1 MKDINPAGV
10 AASFDFP
17 GALSACTEIKTGHI
31 NRTYR
36 LTYRQA
42 DGTEH
47 AFLLQRINTFAFHK
61 PDEVMENVLLV
72 TDHLRRALIAQ
83 GVDPERRVLRVI
95 PARNGAPLAFDDE
108 GGAWRAYGFIEN
120 AHSVNAVES
129 PAQFME
135 VGRAFGD
142 FQNALADFP
151 IERLHDTIP
160 FFHDTIRRMENFEA
174 SVARDVAHRVVHAQP
189 EIAFARARR
198 DSMGEIV
205 RMIESGVLP
214 LRVTHNDT
222 KCNNVMV
229 DDATG
234 EALCVVDLDTVMA
247 GSSLYDF
254 GDAIRFG
261 ASTAAEDET
270 DLSKVRLDM
279 QLFDAFADGFI
290 SKTANGLTETEL
302 INLPLGA
309 LVMTFEVGLRFLTDY
324 LDGDVYFHIA
334 RAEHNLERARTQ
346 FRLLADM
353 EAHRG
358 DMESS
363 VMQLIARYRSA
374 PSSRTDPALI
384 LPNHGN

>member
-1 MKDINPAGV
+1 MTDIHPARV
-10 AASFDFP
+10 AAQFDFP
-17 GALSACTEIKTGHI
+17 GTLADCSEIKTGHI

-36 LTYRQA
+36 LAFRQP
-42 DGTEH
+42 DGTER
-47 AFLLQRINTFAFHK
+47 AYLLQRINTFAFHK

-95 PARNGAPLAFDDE
+95 PAKDGAPLAFDSD
-108 GGAWRAYGFIEN
+108 GSAWRAYGFIER

-160 FFHDTIRRMENFEA
+160 YFHDTIRRLENFEA
-174 SVARDVAHRVVHAQP
+174 SIAADAAHRVAKAQP

-198 DSMGEIV
+198 ESMGEIV
-205 RMIESGVLP
+205 RMIEGGALP

-279 QLFDAFADGFI
+279 RLFDAFAEGFI

-302 INLPLGA
+302 VNLPLGA

-324 LDGDVYFHIA
+324 LDGDVYFHID
-334 RAEHNLERARTQ
+334 RPGHNLERARCQ
-346 FRLLADM
+346 FTLLADM
-353 EAHRG
+353 EAHRV
-358 DMESS
+358 DMEAA
-363 VMQLIARYRSA
+363 VARLIARYRGA
-374 PSSRTDPALI
+374 PSGPVNPAKKQ
-384 LPNHGN
+384 GC